1 MRRLTLASR
10 TAFKT
15 DTHFYYSYFNSFL
28 EAATVKHLSSD
39 VAWVFGEK
47 KITFLVSQFDNDVV
61 RQALA

>member
-15 DTHFYYSYFNSFL
+15 DTHFYSYSYSFL